1 MQCEEIDVLISQ
13 LKGIRLEQDTLRTQ
27 QERELVDRIIEA
39 QKREVPDVQQTKSP
53 PSPTKGLKKE
63 PFFDQGTSTKGV
75 NNKKKKN
82 EEEFAIGTR
91 VRILNAKPRS
101 GARYPS
107 EADKT
112 GTVTRKT
119 SFFVFVNTD
128 NPTDTKEVRRARSNL
143 KRI

>member
-1 MQCEEIDVLISQ
+1 MQREEIDALISQ
-13 LKGIRLEQDTLRTQ
+13 LNGIRLEQDTLRTQ
-27 QERELVDRIIEA
+27 EKELVDRIIEA

-63 PFFDQGTSTKGV
+63 PFFDQDTGTKSVK
-75 NNKKKKN
+75 NKKKKS
-82 EEEFAIGTR
+82 EEEFAVGTR
-91 VRILNAKPRS
+91 VRILNAKPRNGS
-101 GARYPS
+101 RYPS

-119 SFFVFVNTD
+119 AFFVFINTD
-128 NPTDTKEVRRARSNL
+128 NPTDAKEVRRARSNL